1 MHAKKLDKLATAVL
15 YTIAG
20 ILYHRGYHRDHL
32 GVLDSLYPGSRV
44 TSYLLVFLDWE
55 IFLLSSRRGYWDS
68 AL

>member
-20 ILYHRGYHRDHL
+20 IIVTILASLILYILVRGLPHISWSFLTGKSSFLPSRWRD
-32 GVLDSLYPGSRV
+32 
-44 TSYLLVFLDWE
+44 
-55 IFLLSSRRGYWDS
+55 WDS